1 MSYMNPFNVNN
12 EIKNLNNIIT
22 NLNTQNSHIQ
32 GNIQSINETINNV
45 QINKPDKVD
54 IINIIDEIKDE
65 LMLLNNKVDKII
77 KKQFLYNVQ
86 NIQTDNEVSEFL
98 KSINIDQNIINILL
112 FLDFRSIDQ
121 LIAINI
127 DDLKEY
133 DIPENIIHK
142 IINEAREELSA
153 FI

>member
-65 LMLLNNKVDKII
+65 LMILNNKVDKIM

>member
-1 MSYMNPFNVNN
+1 MNPFNVNN

>member
-1 MSYMNPFNVNN
+1 MNPFNVNN

-65 LMLLNNKVDKII
+65 LMILNNKVDKIM